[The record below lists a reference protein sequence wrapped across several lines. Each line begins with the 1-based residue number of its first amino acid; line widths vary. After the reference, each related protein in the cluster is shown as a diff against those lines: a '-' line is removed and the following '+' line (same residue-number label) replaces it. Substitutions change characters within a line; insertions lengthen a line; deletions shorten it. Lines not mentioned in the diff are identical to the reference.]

1 MGKCKTKITDRIF
14 AMVLALITVVYLMPT
29 TVFAANESNPEAF
42 TINVKDS
49 KGIAVS
55 DATVAYVVK
64 DNSSVVE
71 TGNSQTDADGYVV
84 VTELANHTDA
94 ITNGTITI
102 SYSIAKSGYT
112 TKQADDV
119 QVSDAKGNI
128 DVVLY
133 ATPPA
138 TVNLSV
144 VKSGSGTVKINGDES
159 TSVTV
164 KKEDA
169 ITLEVTPVDVD
180 GGKAYI
186 KSLTIGTESIPV
198 EKYKA
203 YSNNALK
210 ISKDTQIVVEFG
222 IDYTITASAGSGG
235 VILLNN
241 NKVNSITVDKDALVS
256 VSVTPDSGYEI
267 SGVVIDGVPQTVSNV
282 SNFTENVAVS
292 KNVIVSATFIKLY
305 TIMVTY
311 DNAKGTVV
319 TDPACVG
326 GQVTVKEGNKIKV
339 TATPNPN
346 YRVSKV
352 VKTSIKNG
360 EKNSETKD
368 YTDNGKSYEDTI
380 TTIKEDY
387 SYEITFAS
395 NVYKVTANQ
404 PTNGT
409 VVIKN
414 ANVDYGGSTEVT
426 FTPDSG
432 YVLEAVTVDGKN
444 VLEDVTVDGEK
455 LVDVKQVDNDSIQFT
470 FKNIIA
476 DKNIVVSFKEMPIVD
491 MTDVSFNSSD
501 VARVNSNGDLY
512 VFKKGSTVKFST
524 AKNGMRVNGQKE
536 GILTET
542 STWSTTTNTTIE
554 KLEIFYK
561 GEFDYC
567 ATWHKVKLPDGG
579 LKLAIDQT
587 APSVKLTPDEAN
599 SYGYYNKDVN
609 VAIAAIDPG
618 SYSGIAT
625 VEYWVKYGVGENAV
639 ETQHNTI
646 NVNKESAYNGNIVVD
661 ASKNNR
667 DDIQV
672 IVAVTDASGNTT
684 TATQNLKINITK
696 PVVSISIDGTLHP
709 EAKTGYYNSDRTATI
724 TIVDRAS
731 CFNEKTAL
739 DGLSITAK
747 DKEGN
752 YVVPQLSKWSGSE
765 DTHTA
770 TLTFSSDANY
780 KWQLSYTNNADL
792 TNDAASTTGDSVYEF
807 VVDKTAPVGSIA
819 LETTTWNK
827 LLSTITFGIWKN
839 YSVSAK
845 ATGTDVTSPVYDI
858 KYYKSNTTTAL
869 TKEELT
875 ALYDSGKFVSE
886 KYTVD
891 SDEQFAVYARI
902 TDYAGN
908 TLYVSTNGIIVDMT
922 ESEITLTPDAPNK
935 NGLYNKDVDVAVKVN
950 DGVVDGKAYSG
961 IKTIDYTVEN
971 NGTVT
976 QSGNLYTFDKTNPTQ
991 DELKKDWSGSIKVDK
1006 VLNNDD
1012 HIKVTV
1018 ISYDNAGEKS
1028 EKSIPLSINTDEP
1041 VVNVSYSD
1049 TANKV
1054 AEDNGYFGANRAAT
1068 IQITDRS
1075 SAFDVDTAT
1084 KGIVISAID
1093 GKKNKVKLDTSSM
1106 ISNWSSTGN
1115 VHTATITFSDDGNYT
1130 WSFDYTNRA
1139 DNHMKPVNATGTT
1152 PFKFTVDKT
1161 DPTGTVSVGTSI
1173 WSKLLS
1179 VLTFGLY
1186 SNEDVQVKATSDD
1199 ATSPVTVEYY
1209 KTSNPTAMTAEEL
1222 DSKSFEPY
1230 KDFTVAADEQFV
1242 VYLKITDHAGNYIY
1256 INSDGYIVDK
1266 VKSDITITPDVPNK
1280 NGTYKDDVNVAIKVS
1295 DAAPYSGIKTVDYW
1309 VVKDN
1314 DAENPTQKGNLYT
1327 FSKIN
1332 PTQAELL
1339 KDWTG
1344 SITVDSKKNN
1354 SCNVVVYVK
1363 TVDNAGNEDTKSIP
1377 LDIDVTAPSIKVTY
1391 DNNTDNNGNT
1401 YFNANRMATVVITE
1415 RTHHFDADAATKG
1428 IVITAV
1434 NSKGNKV
1441 AIDPSAMISSWTT
1454 KEGATADAATHTAN
1468 IKYQA
1473 DANYTFAISYTDKAD
1488 IGNSSVNT
1496 DTSVAPYKFTVDT
1509 NSPTGTVKAKS
1520 EEGREDTWNELIDS
1534 LKFGFWS
1541 GKKIALTG
1549 TSDDATSPID
1559 SVVYYKT
1566 DSPKALTEAEVKTVT
1581 SWQNFDGF
1589 SVSANEQFTVYLKI
1603 TDKAGNVSY
1612 ISTDGMIVDD
1622 TSPREESIA
1631 PEITITPEKPIN
1643 GLYNGDVKV
1652 SIKVDDPLVSG
1663 TYSGLKTVNYKV
1675 LNMGKETQSGTLY
1688 SFTNKNPSRDELL
1701 KTWTGDITV
1710 DSKKNNSNDVVVEI
1724 YAEDNALNS
1733 SKDKVAIKIDITAP
1747 TIDISYSNNDG
1758 DSGKYY
1764 KKDRVATVVVTERNF
1779 KAEDVKIA
1787 ITNIDGKIP
1796 EISSW
1801 KEVLGSGNQ
1810 DNTTHTATIT
1820 YHEDGDYTF
1829 KIEYKDLADN
1839 KCAGE
1844 NYAAGTTNPKEFTV
1858 DQTLPVV
1865 SVSYDNNNAQND
1877 KYFKANRTATIVVKE
1892 HNFDVG
1898 RVKFTQTATKG
1909 GATIAVPSAAWSNN
1923 GDVHTAT
1930 ISYNADGDY
1939 TFDVKMQDM
1948 AGNESAEAN
1957 YGTSVAAKDFTVDM
1971 DIKEPEITG
1980 VENGKAY
1987 KGDVIPVIS
1996 FSDINY
2002 SNYEV
2007 KLTRTIMG
2015 EKDVDVTKEFM
2026 KTLSIDAQGGSG
2038 KNDTFAKEQKNDG
2051 IYTLYVKMLDKAGNE
2066 SEKKVTFTVNRFG
2079 SVYEY
2084 SDYLR
2089 SLIAN
2094 GGAYTQTL
2102 KNDLVIT
2109 EYNPDRLVGDSL
2121 VIKITCDG
2129 KPLSQVKYNVSPVIN
2144 EQVGVGNSGWFQY
2157 QYTISK
2163 ENFAKDGVYKISI
2176 ASKDATGNAPENT
2189 NYKDKSILFR
2199 VDNTVPE
2206 LTSVVGLEKAIINA
2220 QKVTVKYTL
2229 FDTIGLKSVKVY
2241 VNGKQQGDT
2250 ITDFSGDINNYSGSF
2265 VINESSSKQTVRL
2278 VVEDMA
2284 GNITDT
2290 DSENF
2295 KSAYKFEK
2303 AVTVSTN
2310 SFVRWYADKQLFWG
2324 SIGGI
2329 LVFVA
2334 GIWYAIYNKRKKLTN
2349 KSDVEL

>member
-14 AMVLALITVVYLMPT
+14 AMVLALITVAYLMPT
-29 TVFAANESNPEAF
+29 TAFAANERNPEAF

-49 KGIAVS
+49 NGIAVS
-55 DATVAYVVK
+55 DATVTYEVK
-64 DNSSVVE
+64 DTSSVVE
-71 TGNSQTDADGYVV
+71 TGSSQTDADGYVV

-94 ITNGTITI
+94 ITDGTITI

-119 QVSDAKGNI
+119 PVSDAKGNI
-128 DVVLY
+128 DVVLS

-138 TVNLSV
+138 TANLSV
-144 VKSGSGTVKINGDES
+144 VKSGSGTVKINGAES
-159 TSVTV
+159 SGVTV
-164 KKEDA
+164 NKEDTIA
-169 ITLEVTPVDVD
+169 LEVTPVDVD

-210 ISKDTQIVVEFG
+210 ILKDTQIVVEFG
-222 IDYTITASAGSGG
+222 IEYTITASAGSGG
-235 VILLNN
+235 TISLNN
-241 NKVNSITVDKDALVS
+241 NKVNSVTVDKDALVS

-267 SGVVIDGVPQTVSNV
+267 SGVVIDGVTQTVSDV
-282 SNFTENVAVS
+282 SKFTKDIAVS
-292 KNVIVSATFIKLY
+292 KDVTVSATFVKVY
-305 TIMVTY
+305 TIVVTY

-319 TDPACVG
+319 TDPACAG
-326 GQVTVKEGNKIKV
+326 GQVTVKEGNNIEV

-352 VKTSIKNG
+352 VKNG
-360 EKNSETKD
+360 LTTD
-368 YTDNGKSYEDTI
+368 YTENGKSYQDTV
-380 TTIKEDY
+380 IKIEKDY
-387 SYEITFAS
+387 SYEITFAP
-395 NVYKVTANQ
+395 NICKVTANQ
-404 PTNGT
+404 PANGK
-409 VVIKN
+409 VVIEN
-414 ANVDYGGSTEVT
+414 ANVDYDGSTKVT
-426 FTPDSG
+426 LTPDSG
-432 YVLEAVTVDGKN
+432 YVLQSVTVDG
-444 VLEDVTVDGEK
+444 TS
-455 LVDVKQVDNDSIQFT
+455 VDVEQVDNDSVQFT
-470 FKNIIA
+470 INNIVN
-476 DKNIVVSFKEMPIVD
+476 DKNIVVSFKQMPIVE

-501 VARVNSNGDLY
+501 AVRVDSQAALY
-512 VFKKGSTVKFST
+512 VFKKDSTVTLST
-524 AKNGMRVNGQKE
+524 TKEGMRINGEKG
-536 GILTET
+536 GILTKKPTRSITET
-542 STWSTTTNTTIE
+542 TTIE

-561 GEFDYC
+561 DEC
-567 ATWHKVKLPDGG
+567 SLHPTWHKVELPDGG
-579 LKLAIDQT
+579 LKLVIDKT
-587 APSVKLTPDEAN
+587 EPTVTLNPDKAN
-599 SYGYYNKDVN
+599 SYDYYNKDVN
-609 VAIAAIDPG
+609 VAIAAEDPD
-618 SYSGIAT
+618 SYSGIAN
-625 VEYWVKYGVGENAV
+625 VEYWVKNNGV
-639 ETQHNTI
+639 ETQHDTI
-646 NVNKESAYNGNIVVD
+646 TVNNEPTYNGNIVVD
-661 ASKNNR
+661 ASKNNS
-667 DDIQV
+667 DNVQV
-672 IVAVTDASGNTT
+672 IVEVTDASGNITT
-684 TATQNLKINITK
+684 ETKNLKINTTK

-709 EAKTGYYNSDRTATI
+709 EAKAGYYNSDRKATI
-724 TIVDRAS
+724 TIVDRATS
-731 CFNEKTAL
+731 FDETAVL
-739 DGLSITAK
+739 NGLNITAK
-747 DKEGN
+747 NQAGN
-752 YVVPQLSKWSGSE
+752 DVIVSKSAMLSEWSHSG

-770 TLTFSSDANY
+770 TLTFSTDANY
-780 KWQLSYTNNADL
+780 KWQLSYTNKADL
-792 TNDAASTTGDSVYEF
+792 TNDSASTTGDSVYEF
-807 VVDKTAPVGSIA
+807 VVDKAAPVGSIA
-819 LETTTWNK
+819 LEKTTWNQ

-839 YSVSAK
+839 YSVSAEAK
-845 ATGTDVTSPVYDI
+845 GTDITSPVYDI

-886 KYTVD
+886 KYTVS
-891 SDEQFAVYARI
+891 SDEQFEVYARI

-935 NGLYNKDVDVAVKVN
+935 NGLYNKDVDVAIKVN

-976 QSGNLYTFDKTNPTQ
+976 QSGNLYTFDKMNPTQ
-991 DELKKDWSGSIKVDK
+991 AELKKDWSGSITVDK
-1006 VLNNDD
+1006 VKNNDD
-1012 HIKVTV
+1012 QVKVTV
-1018 ISYDNAGEKS
+1018 ISYDNAGGKS

-1041 VVNVSYSD
+1041 VVNVSFSD

-1054 AEDNGYFGANRAAT
+1054 VGDNGYFGVNRVAT
-1068 IQITDRS
+1068 IQVTDRA
-1075 SAFDVDTAT
+1075 SAFNAEAATA
-1084 KGIVISAID
+1084 GIVINAVD
-1093 GKKNKVKLDTSSM
+1093 AKGKAVTLDTSSM
-1106 ISNWSSTGN
+1106 ISKWSSDGN
-1115 VHTATITFSDDGNYT
+1115 VHTANITFSDDGNYT
-1130 WSFDYTNRA
+1130 WSFDYTNKA

-1173 WSKLLS
+1173 WSKLLN

-1186 SNEDVQVKATSDD
+1186 SNADVQVKATADD
-1199 ATSPVTVEYY
+1199 ATSPVVIEYY
-1209 KTSNPTAMTAEEL
+1209 KTSNPIAMTAEEL

-1230 KDFTVAADEQFV
+1230 EDFTVNADEQFV

-1266 VKSDITITPDVPNK
+1266 VKSDIAITPDEPNK

-1295 DAAPYSGIKTVDYW
+1295 DAVPYSGIKTVDYW

-1314 DAENPTQKGNLYT
+1314 DAANPTQKGNLYT
-1327 FSKIN
+1327 FSKTN

-1344 SITVDSKKNN
+1344 SISVDAKKNN

-1434 NSKGNKV
+1434 DSKGNKV

-1454 KEGATADAATHTAN
+1454 KEGATADAATHTAT
-1468 IKYQA
+1468 IKYSK
-1473 DANYTFAISYTDKAD
+1473 DANYTFAISYIDKAD
-1488 IGNSSVNT
+1488 NGNSSVNT

-1509 NSPTGTVKAKS
+1509 NAPTGTVKAKS
-1520 EEGREDTWNELIDS
+1520 EEGREETWNELIDS

-1549 TSDDATSPID
+1549 TSDDATSPVD

-1566 DSPKALTEAEVKTVT
+1566 DAAKALTEAEVKEVT
-1581 SWQNFDGF
+1581 SWQTFDGF
-1589 SVSANEQFTVYLKI
+1589 SVAANEQFTVYLKI

-1631 PEITITPEKPIN
+1631 PQITITPEKPIN

-1652 SIKVDDPLVSG
+1652 SIKVDDPLVGG

-1688 SFTNKNPSRDELL
+1688 SFTNKTPSRDDLL

-1733 SKDKVAIKIDITAP
+1733 SKDKVSIKIDITSP

-1779 KAEDVKIA
+1779 KAEDVN
-1787 ITNIDGKIP
+1787 ITMTNTDGKIP

-1801 KEVLGSGNQ
+1801 KEVVGSGNQ

-1909 GATIAVPSAAWSNN
+1909 GTTIAVPSAAWSNN

-1957 YGTSVAAKDFTVDM
+1957 YGSSVAAKDFTVDM

-2015 EKDVDVTKEFM
+2015 EKDVDVTKEFI

-2038 KNDTFAKEQKNDG
+2038 KNDTFTKEQKNDG

-2109 EYNPDRLVGDSL
+2109 EYNPDRLVSESL

-2129 KPLSQVKYNVSPVIN
+2129 KPLSDVKYNVSPVIN
-2144 EQVGVGNSGWFQY
+2144 DQVGIGNSGWFQY

-2250 ITDFSGDINNYSGSF
+2250 ITDFSGDMNNYSGSF
-2265 VINESSSKQTVRL
+2265 VISESSSKQTVRL

-2290 DSENF
+2290 ASENF

-2310 SFVRWYADKQLFWG
+2310 SFVRWYADKPLFWG

-2329 LVFVA
+2329 AVFVA
-2334 GIWYAIYNKRKKLTN
+2334 GIWYLIYNRKKKFKN
-2349 KSDVEL
+2349 KSEIGL